1 MRLHLAS
8 LLAAAS
14 LGISAPAHADD
25 VYPSKPVRIVV
36 GYQAGGPTDVAARL
50 LATKLQATLGQPFIV
65 DNKPGAGS
73 NLASEV
79 VAAAPA
85 DGYTLLLAAA
95 PITMNGL
102 LYKGLRWDVQKSFE
116 PISMVMSAPS

>member
-1 MRLHLAS
+1 MTPRRPIRRSRSAS
-8 LLAAAS
+8 S
-14 LGISAPAHADD
+14 SDTRPAVRPTWQHACSR
-25 VYPSKPVRIVV
+25 PSCR
-36 GYQAGGPTDVAARL
+36 
-50 LATKLQATLGQPFIV
+50 ATLHQPFIV

-73 NLASEV
+73 NLASEM

-95 PITMNGL
+95 PITTSGL

-116 PISMVMSAPS
+116 PISLVMSAPSVLAVAPN